1 MRSNLVTD
9 RLTVSFSLRKLQRKL
24 INYVQ
29 FKVFVTNYFRQ
40 KRRGGCVLEKIL
52 DSGMEF
58 RSIIQSKLSK
68 EDHIDFDADDV
79 PFFFCF
85 CFFF

>member
-40 KRRGGCVLEKIL
+40 KRRGGGGRFGKNTGLWYGI
-52 DSGMEF
+52 
-58 RSIIQSKLSK
+58 SINYSIKAKQGRP
-68 EDHIDFDADDV
+68 H
-79 PFFFCF
+79 
-85 CFFF
+85 